1 MDCYTAALTLLSRR
15 ELSTRQLRDRLT
27 RKKYSPDEIAPVI
40 TRLTLDG
47 TLDDTRV
54 ARASARL
61 GAVVKRRG
69 RRRVLQEI
77 TQLGIGPAT
86 AKQAVDDVFAE
97 IDESAL
103 LDRAIERRLKG
114 IEARAL
120 DGRARARLVRSLVGQ
135 GFDAGQIYARLRSRG
150 VESDE

>member
-47 TLDDTRV
+47 ALDDTRV

-86 AKQAVDDVFAE
+86 AKRAVDDVFAE

-103 LDRAIERRLKG
+103 LDRAIDRRLKG
-114 IEARAL
+114 IDARAL
-120 DGRARARLVRSLVGQ
+120 DRRARARLVRSLVGQ
-135 GFDAGQIYARLRSRG
+135 GFDAGQIYARLRNRG

>member
-1 MDCYTAALTLLSRR
+1 VDCYTAALTLLSRR
-15 ELSTRQLRDRLT
+15 ELSTRQLRERLT

-61 GAVVKRRG
+61 GAIVKRRG

-77 TQLGIGPAT
+77 TQLGIGHLI

-97 IDESAL
+97 IDERAV

-114 IEARAL
+114 VDPSAL
-120 DGRARARLVRSLVGQ
+120 DRRARARLVRGLVGQ
-135 GFDAGQIYARLRSRG
+135 GFDAGQVFARLRTRG